1 MKFGPEEF
9 AAKTNVSRETLRD
22 LMAYVDLLARWQ
34 RRINLV
40 SGKTL
45 PDLWQRHMMDS
56 AQLVPLVLNP
66 NGAWLD
72 FGSGAGFPGLVVAIM
87 LKGTPDF
94 HMHLIESN
102 GKKASFLREAARLTE
117 SPVTVHSERMEAV
130 EPFPITVLS
139 ARAVAPLID
148 LLTYAEPYFAFKPEM
163 FFPKG
168 QDVDEELTTASKY
181 WNIDLDKYPSMTDS
195 NGVILKIKE
204 VHRV

>member
-1 MKFGPEEF
+1 M
-9 AAKTNVSRETLRD
+9 ET
-22 LMAYVDLLARWQ
+22 A
-34 RRINLV
+34 
-40 SGKTL
+40 
-45 PDLWQRHMMDS
+45 
-56 AQLVPLVLNP
+56 
-66 NGAWLD
+66 
-72 FGSGAGFPGLVVAIM
+72 
-87 LKGTPDF
+87 
-94 HMHLIESN
+94 
-102 GKKASFLREAARLTE
+102 
-117 SPVTVHSERMEAV
+117 

-195 NGVILKIKE
+195 SGVILKIKE